1 MTSRITLMT
10 LLPLLL
16 IATVGCPHAWSRE
29 GTIEQALERDMIEYY
44 SMKDCALDKQE
55 WFDLCSTFYER
66 ESNPM
71 AQQLCPPEC
80 RPDRSL
86 RKP

>member
-1 MTSRITLMT
+1 MPSRVALWTLS
-10 LLPLLL
+10 LLLL

-55 WFDLCSTFYER
+55 WFDLCAKFYER
-66 ESNPM
+66 EDNPF

-80 RPDRSL
+80 RPNRP
-86 RKP
+86 RGRP

>member
-1 MTSRITLMT
+1 MASRVALMT

-16 IATVGCPHAWSRE
+16 VTVVGCPHAWSRD

-44 SMKDCALDKQE
+44 SMKDCAIQKDD
-55 WFDLCSTFYER
+55 WDDLCATFYER
-66 ESNPM
+66 ENNPM

-80 RPDRSL
+80 RPKRPTG
-86 RKP
+86 KP